1 MPVQSSS
8 PWKQPVKSV
17 KSVANNN
24 PLNPMPKM
32 KTKGQKTERCWVKL
46 VWLFTLCLTMIAAGP
61 ACATTYKLV
70 RVASVSAGNKYVFEQ
85 DGYVMNNTISS
96 NALQTT
102 NSYKTTGLS
111 DTESYVWTLESATG
125 GYYMKNSSQ
134 YLNNSSSTNMS
145 LGSKSSIWAFDYKE
159 GNGTFLI
166 QNKSNSD
173 RFLGYT
179 TSTSHEYKAYATST
193 LSSYPHAIAVY
204 KLVDESASAPSHTAT
219 FIANGITVSETSVNE
234 ATAITFPENPANT
247 SGKTFVGWAK
257 AAIDGTTNT
266 PPILYTSAYMG
277 AADVTFYAVYATL
290 TPSTLAIT
298 TDHLTS
304 EMTGITSNNSYYDW
318 SGKTLT
324 SNAVYA
330 GKSAKSNTYGGIQLN
345 SSSPIG
351 IITTQSGGRAKKV
364 TVTWE
369 SGNTNGRQLDIY
381 GKNTAY
387 SSSADLYSSST
398 STVGTKL
405 GSITIGTSTELT
417 ITGNHK
423 YIGLRSNS
431 GTIYITQIDIDW
443 ENGDPD
449 TYSDYCTQVTP
460 IVTIA
465 SSGFATY
472 CCQYPLDL
480 DALDSNVRA
489 YTVKE
494 ISRTTVLFK
503 RITGTI
509 ASGVPFILYGTPNI
523 TCTLPL
529 TTDSENHPEPN
540 LLIGTLTATFMSQQ
554 AEDYT
559 YFALSATYGD
569 FRKLKAEGMTVPAN
583 KAILPVPNSLIA
595 DISEARMAIAFDD
608 ETTGISSM
616 DDGQSSMDNT
626 VYDLQGRRVD
636 ATLHHQPGIYLV
648 RGKKIFVNK

>member
-1 MPVQSSS
+1 
-8 PWKQPVKSV
+8 
-17 KSVANNN
+17 
-24 PLNPMPKM
+24 MPKM
-32 KTKGQKTERCWVKL
+32 KTKEQKTERCWVKL
-46 VWLFTLCLTMIAAGP
+46 VWLFTLCIMMIAVGP

-70 RVASVSAGNKYVFEQ
+70 RVASVSADNKYVFEQ

-111 DTESYVWTLESATG
+111 DTESYVWTLSSDKNG
-125 GYYMKNSSQ
+125 GLYMKNIDQ
-134 YLNNSSSTNMS
+134 NKFLYNESSTGVS
-145 LGSKSSIWAFDYKE
+145 FESSKKSPWVFTFQEKD
-159 GNGTFLI
+159 GTFLI
-166 QNKSNSD
+166 QNTSNEN

-179 TSTSHEYKAYATST
+179 TSTSHAYKAYST
-193 LSSYPHAIAVY
+193 NDINSYAHAIAVY

-234 ATAITFPENPANT
+234 ATAITFPENPTNN

-266 PPILYTSAYMG
+266 PPTLYTSAYMG

-290 TPSTLAIT
+290 TSGNLTIT
-298 TDHLTS
+298 TDQLTS
-304 EMTGITSNNSYYDW
+304 EMTGITITNSYIEW

-324 SNAVYA
+324 SDAVYA
-330 GKSAKSNTYGGIQLN
+330 GKSAKSTNLGGIQLN
-345 SSSPIG
+345 GSSPIG

-381 GKNTAY
+381 GKNSAY

-398 STVGTKL
+398 KGTKL
-405 GSITIGTSTELT
+405 GSITYSTSTEFT
-417 ITGNHK
+417 ITDNYK
-423 YIGLRSNS
+423 YIGLCSNS
-431 GTIYITQIDIDW
+431 GAIYITQIDIDW
-443 ENGDPD
+443 ENGVPD

-480 DALDSNVRA
+480 DGLDSNVRA

-494 ISRTTVLFK
+494 ISGTTVLFK

-509 ASGVPFILYGTPNI
+509 ASGVPFILYGKPDI

-540 LLIGTLTATFMSQQ
+540 LLIGTLTPTFMSQQ
-554 AEDYT
+554 DKAYT

-636 ATLHHQPGIYLV
+636 ASLHHQPGIYLV
-648 RGKKIFVNK
+648 RGKKILLNK

>member
-1 MPVQSSS
+1 
-8 PWKQPVKSV
+8 
-17 KSVANNN
+17 
-24 PLNPMPKM
+24 MPKM
-32 KTKGQKTERCWVKL
+32 KTKEQKTERCWVKL
-46 VWLFTLCLTMIAAGP
+46 VWLFTLCLTMTAAGP

-85 DGYVMNNTISS
+85 AGYVMNNSISS

-111 DTESYVWTLESATG
+111 DTESYVWTLESATDG
-125 GYYMKNSSQ
+125 FYMKNASLSSNK
-134 YLNNSSSTNMS
+134 YLNYTGSSTSLTFGNSSSKN
-145 LGSKSSIWAFDYKE
+145 GIWKFTYQGE
-159 GNGTFLI
+159 TGTVLI
-166 QNKSNSD
+166 QNINNNNI
-173 RFLGYT
+173 FLGYMGN
-179 TSTSHEYKAYATST
+179 SDYRYKVYEATANNLKT
-193 LSSYPHAIAVY
+193 YPHAIAIY

-219 FIANGITVSETSVNE
+219 FVANGITVSKTSVNE
-234 ATAITFPENPANT
+234 ATAIPFPTNPVAT

-266 PPILYTSAYMG
+266 QPTLYTSAYMG

-290 TPSTLAIT
+290 TPGSTTIIT
-298 TDHLTS
+298 DQLTA
-304 EMTGITSNNSYYDW
+304 TLINQIGYGNW
-318 SGKTLT
+318 SGKRDQ
-324 SNAVYA
+324 SSARYA
-330 GKSAKSNTYGGIQLN
+330 GNSTTGTNGDIQMRASDNSGIV
-345 SSSPIG
+345 
-351 IITTQSGGRAKKV
+351 TTTSGGYARKISVAWSGSNNGKV
-364 TVTWE
+364 I
-369 SGNTNGRQLDIY
+369 DIY
-381 GKNTAY
+381 GKNTTY
-387 SSSADLYSSST
+387 SSAADLYDNSKK
-398 STVGTKL
+398 GTKI
-405 GSITIGTSTELT
+405 GSISNPATELT
-417 ITGNHK
+417 ITGDYA

-431 GTIYITQIDIDW
+431 GALYLSEIDIDW
-443 ENGDPD
+443 AVVVPD

-480 DALDSNVRA
+480 DGFDSNVRA

-494 ISRTTVLFK
+494 ISGTTVLFK

-529 TTDSENHPEPN
+529 TTNSENHPEPN
-540 LLIGTLTATFMSQQ
+540 LLIGTLTPTFMPQQ
-554 AEDYT
+554 DEGYT

-595 DISEARMAIAFDD
+595 EMSEARMAIAFDD

-636 ATLHHQPGIYLV
+636 ASLHHQPGIYLV

>member
-1 MPVQSSS
+1 LPVQSSS

-32 KTKGQKTERCWVKL
+32 KTKEQKTERCWVKL
-46 VWLFTLCLTMIAAGP
+46 VWLFTLCIMMIAVGP

-111 DTESYVWTLESATG
+111 DTESYVWTLSSDKNG
-125 GYYMKNSSQ
+125 GLYMKNIDQ
-134 YLNNSSSTNMS
+134 NKFLYNESSTGVS
-145 LGSKSSIWAFDYKE
+145 FESSKKSPWVFTFQEKD
-159 GNGTFLI
+159 GTFLI
-166 QNKSNSD
+166 QNTSNEN

-179 TSTSHEYKAYATST
+179 TSTSHAYKAYST
-193 LSSYPHAIAVY
+193 NDINSYAHAIAVY

-234 ATAITFPENPANT
+234 ATAIPFPTNPVAT

-266 PPILYTSAYMG
+266 QPTLYTSAYMG

-290 TPSTLAIT
+290 TPGSTTIIT
-298 TDHLTS
+298 DQLTAKLINQI
-304 EMTGITSNNSYYDW
+304 GYGNW
-318 SGKTLT
+318 SGKRDQ
-324 SNAVYA
+324 SSARYA
-330 GKSAKSNTYGGIQLN
+330 GNSTTGTNGDIQMRASDNSGIV
-345 SSSPIG
+345 
-351 IITTQSGGRAKKV
+351 TTTSGGYARKITVAWSGSNNGKV
-364 TVTWE
+364 I
-369 SGNTNGRQLDIY
+369 DIY
-381 GKNTAY
+381 GKNTTY
-387 SSSADLYSSST
+387 SSAADLYDNSKK
-398 STVGTKL
+398 GTKI
-405 GSITIGTSTELT
+405 GSISNPATELT
-417 ITGNHK
+417 ITGDYA

-431 GTIYITQIDIDW
+431 GALYLSEIDIDW
-443 ENGDPD
+443 TVVVPD

-460 IVTIA
+460 IVSVS

-494 ISRTTVLFK
+494 ISGTTVLFK

-540 LLIGTLTATFMSQQ
+540 LLIGTLTPTFMSQQ
-554 AEDYT
+554 DKAYT

-636 ATLHHQPGIYLV
+636 ASLHHQPGIYLV

>member
-24 PLNPMPKM
+24 PLNPMPKI
-32 KTKGQKTERCWVKL
+32 KTKEQKTERCWVKL
-46 VWLFTLCLTMIAAGP
+46 VWLFTLCIMMIAVGP
-61 ACATTYKLV
+61 TCATTYKLV
-70 RVASVSAGNKYVFEQ
+70 RVASVSADNKYVFEQ

-96 NALQTT
+96 NTLQTT

-111 DTESYVWTLESATG
+111 DTESYVWTLESATDG
-125 GYYMKNSSQ
+125 FYMKNGSQ

-145 LGSKSSIWAFDYKE
+145 LGSKSSIWSFAYQE
-159 GNGTFLI
+159 GDGTFLI
-166 QNKSNSD
+166 QNKSND
-173 RFLGYT
+173 NRFLGYT
-179 TSTSHEYKAYATST
+179 TNTSHVYKAYATNL
-193 LSSYPHAIAVY
+193 LSSYPHAIAIY
-204 KLVDESASAPSHTAT
+204 QLVDEEVSAPSHTVT

-234 ATAITFPENPANT
+234 ATAITFPENPANN

-266 PPILYTSAYMG
+266 QPTLYTSAYMG

-290 TPSTLAIT
+290 TPGSTTIIT
-298 TDHLTS
+298 DQLTA
-304 EMTGITSNNSYYDW
+304 TLINQNSYDNW
-318 SGKTLT
+318 SGK
-324 SNAVYA
+324 SDQSSARYA
-330 GKSAKSNTYGGIQLN
+330 GNSTTDTNKAIQIRASENSGIV
-345 SSSPIG
+345 
-351 IITTQSGGRAKKV
+351 TTSSGGYARKI
-364 TVTWE
+364 TVTW
-369 SGNTNGRQLDIY
+369 SGSNNNKVVDIY
-381 GKNTAY
+381 GKNTTY
-387 SSSADLYSSST
+387 SSAADLYDNSKK
-398 STVGTKL
+398 GTKI
-405 GSITIGTSTELT
+405 GSISNPATELT
-417 ITGNHK
+417 ITGDYA

-431 GTIYITQIDIDW
+431 GALYLSEIDIDW
-443 ENGDPD
+443 AVVVPD

-480 DALDSNVRA
+480 DGLDSNVRA

-494 ISRTTVLFK
+494 ISDTTVLFK

-509 ASGVPFILYGTPNI
+509 ASGVPFILYGKPDI

-540 LLIGTLTATFMSQQ
+540 LLIGTLTPTFMSQQ
-554 AEDYT
+554 EEDYT

-569 FRKLKAEGMTVPAN
+569 FRKLKDEGMTVPAN

-595 DISEARMAIAFDD
+595 EMSEARMAIAFDD

-636 ATLHHQPGIYLV
+636 ASLHHQPGIYLV
-648 RGKKIFVNK
+648 RGKKILLNK